1 MYRYR
6 LYCHYL
12 SILFI
17 FISVNTWCNQSLV
30 YSYHLPAEL
39 HELPGGQPQTS
50 CGWGVLQAM
59 TESHAP
65 SRNVMFEGNHK
76 RYSEIMHFANPI
88 IIIKHAFVKKQNPL
102 MGFPSPNL
110 SKFQNVEP
118 NLHSFLLGVHPPLRW
133 QDLLRLRSELS
144 SLDEKAR
151 HQTDPKLPPKN
162 DARMKLTDDD
172 LQIVQDILVLKGW
185 SQVPL
190 KLFGWQDGPQKGS
203 RFFSFFIMF
212 IALFQFLK
220 KLASVLPPAFVHPS
234 LKFLGM
240 KPMYYVPVTKGFL
253 APMSNLWIQYG
264 RYHVL

>member
-1 MYRYR
+1 
-6 LYCHYL
+6 
-12 SILFI
+12 
-17 FISVNTWCNQSLV
+17 
-30 YSYHLPAEL
+30 
-39 HELPGGQPQTS
+39 
-50 CGWGVLQAM
+50 M

-76 RYSEIMHFANPI
+76 RYSVIMHFANPI

-185 SQVPL
+185 SQVPTETFWL
-190 KLFGWQDGPQKGS
+190 ARWASEGITFL
-203 RFFSFFIMF
+203 
-212 IALFQFLK
+212 QFLHH
-220 KLASVLPPAFVHPS
+220 VHRTVSISEKTGKCPS
-234 LKFLGM
+234 TSFRS
-240 KPMYYVPVTKGFL
+240 PFSQVFRHE
-253 APMSNLWIQYG
+253 A
-264 RYHVL
+264 HVLCTSDKRFPGPNVQSVNPVWSVSCTLGSSWTPMGNGIF